1 MSRDVPVYNLGSVEE
16 TLVSPGATQTFPRPR
31 AGRVGVP
38 RSPRHVGV
46 LDRTVNGVA
55 DAVVRSLSIFA
66 PGSTQVLRGQITRG
80 VFYASALLFLASLA
94 WALLETLDRLAMT
107 LDVLGRSVSF
117 VFWVLALILALATS
131 VHLAGVWT
139 AMEDAPRSARHPVVA
154 GIASAIVPGWGQ
166 LLNGDRIRTMLFLGG
181 LWLVGGAWLASS
193 TMATDLLD
201 SYVPIV
207 TPFEQSARAPFL
219 LWTTKLTAP
228 FVIWAL
234 AIYDAAASAV
244 ARR

>member
-1 MSRDVPVYNLGSVEE
+1 
-16 TLVSPGATQTFPRPR
+16 
-31 AGRVGVP
+31 
-38 RSPRHVGV
+38 V

-117 VFWVLALILALATS
+117 VVWILALLFALAAS

-181 LWLVGGAWLASS
+181 LWLVSGAC
-193 TMATDLLD
+193 
-201 SYVPIV
+201 
-207 TPFEQSARAPFL
+207 L